1 MILDDE
7 ALVERVARAIEQAAR
22 TSVPCPSVE
31 ISPSHWEI
39 DGDEVPETLEH
50 FVNETYIGEEG
61 ADRVF
66 RNAALAAATAAIEA
80 VRVHMWDD
88 GR

>member
-7 ALVERVARAIEQAAR
+7 ALVERVARAIYG
-22 TSVPCPSVE
+22 
-31 ISPSHWEI
+31 
-39 DGDEVPETLEH
+39 GDESDWLALPNTKIERRARGYESAFTR
-50 FVNETYIGEEG
+50 
-61 ADRVF
+61 DDF
-66 RNAALAAATAAIEA
+66 RDDARAAIEA

>member
-7 ALVERVARAIEQAAR
+7 ALVERVARAL
-22 TSVPCPSVE
+22 CLFY
-31 ISPSHWEI
+31 
-39 DGDEVPETLEH
+39 DEDWDITQD
-50 FVNETYIGEEG
+50 NWRG
-61 ADRVF
+61 
-66 RNAALAAATAAIEA
+66 AATAAIEA

>member
-7 ALVERVARAIEQAAR
+7 ALVEHVARAIAM
-22 TSVPCPSVE
+22 V
-31 ISPSHWEI
+31 
-39 DGDEVPETLEH
+39 DGDTDWKYYRPE
-50 FVNETYIGEEG
+50 
-61 ADRVF
+61 
-66 RNAALAAATAAIEA
+66 ALAAIEA

>member
-7 ALVERVARAIEQAAR
+7 ALVERVARAIGE
-22 TSVPCPSVE
+22 TKTGS
-31 ISPSHWEI
+31 
-39 DGDEVPETLEH
+39 GNDEPASL
-50 FVNETYIGEEG
+50 
-61 ADRVF
+61 RQLL
-66 RNAALAAATAAIEA
+66 AALCVVVDEPFDFDGFDRDMKNLARAAIEA

>member
-7 ALVERVARAIEQAAR
+7 ALVERVARAIDPRAFGEQEILHSLGSFDAR
-22 TSVPCPSVE
+22 
-31 ISPSHWEI
+31 
-39 DGDEVPETLEH
+39 PERQ
-50 FVNETYIGEEG
+50 
-61 ADRVF
+61 RV
-66 RNAALAAATAAIEA
+66 AKDTALRAIEA

>member
-7 ALVERVARAIEQAAR
+7 ALVERVAKAIWEDCHGWFDERFSIGLDDMGDTAR
-22 TSVPCPSVE
+22 
-31 ISPSHWEI
+31 
-39 DGDEVPETLEH
+39 
-50 FVNETYIGEEG
+50 
-61 ADRVF
+61 
-66 RNAALAAATAAIEA
+66 AAIEA